1 MSSLR
6 FFCEFEGTEVAD
18 GAAGGSLNR
27 SSMLDVLFAFL
38 CEFSGIDVIGGAAG
52 ELLNRSSMLELL
64 LLCLLSD
71 STFAPSFS
79 LIDSAAAKSIETTTT
94 TIYQLLRI

>member
-6 FFCEFEGTEVAD
+6 FFCEFEGTEVVD

-64 LLCLLSD
+64 LLCLLS
-71 STFAPSFS
+71 TFAPSFS